1 MKPDSAPGQVSKR
14 ARFLNVELDDSAATD
29 SRCGFLAVL
38 ALPNQLYVDQTDV
51 ISNSRDD

>member
-14 ARFLNVELDDSAATD
+14 ALFLNVELDDSAATD